1 MILLAF
7 LDSPSVFFVLA
18 TIGIVDCTFRCLP
31 VAVLRPVPF
40 PFSVHGMAIL
50 LPSGRDGTDG
60 NITVFFWLLLYI
72 PTCTC
77 TSYWFSKVYTLS
89 VV

>member
-40 PFSVHGMAIL
+40 PFSVHGTAIL
-50 LPSGRDGTDG
+50 LHLDGMERMETSP
-60 NITVFFWLLLYI
+60 FFFGCYCIYLHAHVPLIGFLRFI
-72 PTCTC
+72 P
-77 TSYWFSKVYTLS
+77 
-89 VV
+89 